1 MKLAACRLF
10 VDDLRAARAFY
21 ADVLGLPIVA
31 ESLDQGYCVF
41 DLGGPQL
48 VLERVAPDASVEDR
62 ALIGRFTGLSL
73 AVADMAAEYSRLIA
87 RGVTFAEA
95 PEPQFWG
102 GIVATFYDPARNS
115 WQLVQYP
122 KS

>member
-21 ADVLGLPIVA
+21 SDALALPVVA
-31 ESLDQGYCVF
+31 ENLDHGYCVF

-48 VLERVAPDASVEDR
+48 VLEHVAPDAPADDR
-62 ALIGRFTGLSL
+62 ALVGRFTGLSL
-73 AVADMAAEYSRLIA
+73 AVDDIATEYQRLTA
-87 RGVTFAEA
+87 LGVTFAEP

-102 GIVATFYDPARNS
+102 GIVATFYDPARNA